1 MAHNT
6 FSTPS
11 SNLLE
16 LIDCGY
22 AVLDQHGHFLE
33 TNSTFAAMFGYN
45 ESSLLL
51 MDMQALWMDTSAQ
64 LSFLKQV
71 KEQGVVHHYKAE
83 LKHQHGALLSALI
96 NAEYLPEQQVF
107 MLCVYPNVLA
117 DTNQHEALK
126 TNPKNRPERT
136 LTANEENSA
145 NLEAFQSFSLA
156 ELALSVMQ
164 KYEHIFV
171 DTPRVFTYDI
181 MKNLPMCMGNKQQ
194 VLKLLSCMMD
204 NAIEA
209 TKEGDNITV
218 YVRTAML
225 KHKSTGLNEE
235 YVMLSVQDNG
245 VGMDAETQKHI
256 FEPNFSTKLKGRGMS
271 LARAL
276 KVIKKHDGR
285 IHVKT
290 GPKMGSL
297 FKVYFPV
304 HKHE

>member
-1 MAHNT
+1 MVHNT

-22 AVLDQHGHFLE
+22 AALDLHGNFLE
-33 TNSTFAAMFGYN
+33 TNSTFAAMFGYS

-51 MDMQALWMDTSAQ
+51 MDMQALWMDRTAQ
-64 LSFLKQV
+64 LSFLNQV
-71 KEQGVVHHYKAE
+71 KEQGLLHHYKAE
-83 LKHQHGALLSALI
+83 LKHQHGTLLSVFI
-96 NAEYLPEQQVF
+96 NAEYLPEQQGF
-107 MLCVYPNVLA
+107 MLCLYPNVLA
-117 DTNQHEALK
+117 DTNQYKALK
-126 TNPKNRPERT
+126 ISSKNKPT
-136 LTANEENSA
+136 QASEENSA
-145 NLEAFQSFSLA
+145 KTELFQPFSLA
-156 ELALSVMQ
+156 DLALSVMRQ
-164 KYEHIFV
+164 YELVFV
-171 DTPRVFTYDI
+171 DQPRVFTYDI
-181 MKNLPMCMGNKQQ
+181 MKNSPMCMGNKQQ

-209 TKEGDNITV
+209 TKEGDSITV
-218 YVRTAML
+218 YVRTTML
-225 KHKSTGLNEE
+225 KHKGTGLDEE

-245 VGMDAETQKHI
+245 VGMDEETQKHI

-304 HKHE
+304 CSNE

>member
-22 AVLDQHGHFLE
+22 AALDQHGHFLE

-45 ESSLLL
+45 KNSLLL
-51 MDMQALWMDTSAQ
+51 MDMQALWMDTAAQ
-64 LSFLKQV
+64 QSFLKQV

-96 NAEYLPEQQVF
+96 NAEYLPEQQVL

-117 DTNQHEALK
+117 DTNQYEILK
-126 TNPKNRPERT
+126 TSPKNKPAQT
-136 LTANEENSA
+136 FITNDKNSA
-145 NLEAFQSFSLA
+145 NIEAFQPFSLA
-156 ELALSVMQ
+156 DLALSVMQ
-164 KYEHIFV
+164 QYERVFV
-171 DTPRVFTYDI
+171 DKPRVFTYDI
-181 MKNLPMCMGNKQQ
+181 MKNLPMCMGDKQQ

-209 TKEGDNITV
+209 TKEGDSITV
-218 YVRTAML
+218 YVRTTML

-245 VGMDAETQKHI
+245 IGMDEETQKHI
-256 FEPNFSTKLKGRGMS
+256 FEPNFSTKPEAKGMS

-276 KVIKKHDGR
+276 RVIKKHDGR

-290 GPKMGSL
+290 GPNMGSL

-304 HKHE
+304 LHRE